1 MPPLEAGSTR
11 IQLCGLL
18 KADIEGRNVAP
29 SLRGRQGRILLAY
42 LVLNRGK
49 PTSRDELIAS
59 IWPDAPP
66 ADPPAAL
73 RTQLSRLRAAMGP
86 AYLVGREMVELT
98 LPDNAWVDIEAAE
111 RSISAAQEAIRAGA
125 WKDAWAHG
133 HIALNISGRPFMAGF
148 DAPWVDEV
156 RGELD
161 ELQLRARETI
171 AQAGIGLG

>member
-11 IQLCGLL
+11 IQLCGRL
-18 KADIEGRNVAP
+18 KAEIEGRNVAS

-49 PTSRDELIAS
+49 PVSRDELIAS

-73 RTQLSRLRAAMGP
+73 RTQLSRLRAAMGTGS
-86 AYLVGREMVELT
+86 LTGREMVELT
-98 LPDNAWVDIEAAE
+98 LPENAWVDIEAAE
-111 RSISAAQEAIRAGA
+111 RAIGAAQEAIRAGD

-133 HIALNISGRPFMAGF
+133 HIALNISARPFLAGF

-156 RGELD
+156 RRELE
-161 ELQLRARETI
+161 ELHLRSREPSARP
-171 AQAGIGLG
+171 GP